1 MIEFYQKIVQ
11 ISVEI
16 TCYCV
21 QVIEQ
26 KVRTSLRVNEINLD
40 VKCSQLDFIYYY
52 LVLTSTDDMSI
63 AFRII
68 LLLISYIVNIEHHP
82 IICFIYIFI

>member
-40 VKCSQLDFIYYY
+40 VKYSQLDFIYY
-52 LVLTSTDDMSI
+52 
-63 AFRII
+63 
-68 LLLISYIVNIEHHP
+68 IS
-82 IICFIYIFI
+82 F